1 MAEARPGVAAPQEG
15 LPQPAEALSPICR
28 RAFLSHA
35 ARAALGAGLVAG
47 AGVLSGCLGGYYAD
61 YPNYANYPDYANYAD
76 YANY

>member
-1 MAEARPGVAAPQEG
+1 MAEERHGVATSQGELA
-15 LPQPAEALSPICR
+15 QPAERLSPVSR
-28 RAFLSHA
+28 RAFLTHT

-47 AGVLSGCLGGYYAD
+47 SGVLSGCLGGYYAD